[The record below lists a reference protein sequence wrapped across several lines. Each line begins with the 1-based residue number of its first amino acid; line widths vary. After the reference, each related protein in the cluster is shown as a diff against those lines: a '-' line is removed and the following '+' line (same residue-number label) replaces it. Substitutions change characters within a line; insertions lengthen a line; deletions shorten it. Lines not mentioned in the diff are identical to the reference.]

1 MVDEGEAHMQACP
14 IIVDTLAHIGLAKKR
29 MAPPTVPNAPAAPNR
44 THMGNPTTCEV
55 SNNQTTVPGNASRMP
70 MEEADWPV
78 PRRMV
83 TQSEALP
90 YIGAINLDG
99 A

>member
-55 SNNQTTVPGNASRMP
+55 SNNQNYR
-70 MEEADWPV
+70 
-78 PRRMV
+78 PRER
-83 TQSEALP
+83 LP
-90 YIGAINLDG
+90 DAHGRGGLAGTPKDG
-99 A
+99 DAVRSSSLGRN